1 MQAKPLHTFP
11 THIPQPRRQ
20 NPVQQKSL
28 SLPTIPRAISI
39 SVPDTRVTIPAP
51 PSIDIDDSITAF
63 WDYQFLFVSQRY
75 ETTQP
80 ITLRIVDGSIPT
92 DFPSGTY
99 YLTGPGLFADDHGS
113 TVHPLDGHG
122 YLRAF
127 TIDNVNKK
135 VKYMAKYIKTEAQ
148 VEEHDPKTN
157 TWRFTHRGPFS
168 VLKGGRKVGN
178 TKVMKNVANTSV
190 LRWGEKLLCMWEG
203 GDPYEIES
211 RTLDTIGR
219 YNMMDECDL
228 EGYDKKYDVD
238 IWEVAARLLKPLLYG
253 VFKMPPRRLLS
264 HYKVDSRRNRLLTV
278 SCNAEDML
286 LPRSNFIFSEYDSNF
301 KLVQKQE
308 FKIPDHMMI
317 HDWAF
322 TDTHYIIFANRI
334 KLDVLGSMEA
344 VCGISPMISA
354 LKLNPSKST
363 SPIYL
368 LPRFPNKSKGKERD
382 WRVPIEAPSQ
392 LWLIHVGNAF
402 EINHANGN
410 LEIQIVASACS
421 YQWFNF
427 RKLFGYDWQNHKLDP
442 SMMNIKGGNELLPHI
457 IQVSIKL
464 DSDYNCQE
472 CNVKPMQNW
481 KKSSDFPI
489 INPSF
494 SGKKNR
500 YLYAATTLGSRK
512 TLPSFPFDTVVKLD
526 LVNDCVQTWTVESR
540 RFIGEPIFV
549 PKGHDEDDG
558 YLLVVEYAVSM
569 QRCYLVILNPKR
581 IGLTNAVVARLEIP
595 RHLNFPMG
603 FHGFWAAK

>member
-11 THIPQPRRQ
+11 THIPHPIRQ
-20 NPVQQKSL
+20 ISVQQKSL
-28 SLPTIPRAISI
+28 SSPIISRAISI
-39 SVPDTRVTIPAP
+39 SVPDTRIAIPAP

-80 ITLRIVDGSIPT
+80 INLRIVDGSIPA

-127 TIDNVNKK
+127 TIDNVTKK

-157 TWRFTHRGPFS
+157 TWKFTHRGPFS
-168 VLKGGRKVGN
+168 ILKGGRKVGN

-219 YNMMDECDL
+219 YNMMDGCDL
-228 EGYDKKYDVD
+228 EGYDKKYDGD
-238 IWEVAARLLKPLLYG
+238 IWEVAANLLKPLLYG

-264 HYKVDSRRNRLLTV
+264 HYKVDSRRSRLLTV

-334 KLDVLGSMEA
+334 KLDVLGKVFCKA
-344 VCGISPMISA
+344 I
-354 LKLNPSKST
+354 
-363 SPIYL
+363 
-368 LPRFPNKSKGKERD
+368 
-382 WRVPIEAPSQ
+382 
-392 LWLIHVGNAF
+392 
-402 EINHANGN
+402 
-410 LEIQIVASACS
+410 
-421 YQWFNF
+421 
-427 RKLFGYDWQNHKLDP
+427 
-442 SMMNIKGGNELLPHI
+442 
-457 IQVSIKL
+457 
-464 DSDYNCQE
+464 
-472 CNVKPMQNW
+472 
-481 KKSSDFPI
+481 
-489 INPSF
+489 
-494 SGKKNR
+494 
-500 YLYAATTLGSRK
+500 
-512 TLPSFPFDTVVKLD
+512 
-526 LVNDCVQTWTVESR
+526 
-540 RFIGEPIFV
+540 
-549 PKGHDEDDG
+549 
-558 YLLVVEYAVSM
+558 
-569 QRCYLVILNPKR
+569 LVILIYNYYNNIISIYYR
-581 IGLTNAVVARLEIP
+581 YT
-595 RHLNFPMG
+595 HS
-603 FHGFWAAK
+603 